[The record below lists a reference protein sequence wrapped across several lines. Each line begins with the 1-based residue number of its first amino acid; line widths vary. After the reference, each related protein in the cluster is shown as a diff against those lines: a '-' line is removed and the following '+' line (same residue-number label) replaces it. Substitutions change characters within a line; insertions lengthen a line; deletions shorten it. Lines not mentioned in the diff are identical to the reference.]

1 MADNI
6 KIVGEIITTEQLSR
20 YDEADLNL
28 LSPFILNEDFGQ
40 SNDYIEYYLYDI
52 EDNLLNFNYSYK
64 DFKLPSNSYLDPI
77 NGSLPVIEIDPV
89 KDIQNLDYTSGEF
102 KAQYNFFSNKVS
114 DSNAGLF
121 LKEISSDR
129 TEIKVGSTTLT
140 NEQIE
145 NSALSLINEYS
156 GSAYFVNYLVNFG
169 NNIQAIAVN
178 IALNK
183 LDSGYEMWFK
193 LYQPLP
199 VNIEEKI
206 TLWIVEEKVNPYIF
220 DINLDKLIL
229 PPTGSQLRGPNFSI
243 EIPNQNNL
251 ATSYQTYDTLI
262 NNFKNVSSSYQQ
274 LLNLV
279 VSQSIDI
286 NTDYTDLANF
296 TFFSSAKQRVTNFYN
311 KVKDIEDYNNL
322 ITVYSPQ
329 TSSKPNLVYDCNVAT
344 ASINNIISNF
354 DGFEYYLY
362 FESGS
367 TLTSSL
373 DYSITPY
380 PKSNNIKPF
389 ILALTGS
396 ANTSTWY
403 NTSLIKAENYDDYN
417 QNNLIYTIPS
427 FIIEDSNNTPYLT
440 FLNMVGHYFDNIWIY
455 LQAITDIN
463 LANNNLEKGISKD
476 LVYTVLQ
483 SLGTKLYNR
492 YTDSDTDLYFVGQ
505 DSGSV
510 NFDNNFTPTGSYLN
524 NIPRKDL
531 LAETYKRIYHNL
543 PLLLKTKGTTYG
555 LQTLISTFG
564 ITSSILSVKEY
575 GGNLKNNTLNEYN
588 TNQKIRIVT
597 NNIYTGSILS
607 PYTSLQVYP
616 SQSTEFRTEDY
627 HYVDV
632 SFSPEDQIN
641 TYASAAIATS
651 DPTWNIDDYIGDPGY
666 LYSGSYTPLDQQRNI
681 YYNFNPAYMD
691 YAGFIRLIQF
701 FDNSLFKMV
710 KDFVPARANL
720 STGITISSPVLER
733 NKFPYANPSS
743 TSKIEEYTGTIDGP
757 TIATE
762 YTDLYDGLGGDKMA
776 YYDGS
781 ITGSTIEYGDEW
793 IAKNFNP
800 YLLPTAS
807 LTATDIN
814 YFNHSEFNVLLNNVS
829 QSTLSSNRRL
839 LQPIYVKNSPL
850 SLAGYSSS
858 YFAELQDSYETLTT
872 YNNARYD
879 GTKISS
885 LLYNTYTSAS
895 STYAGDNSYGK
906 TATTDKQARQIGL
919 FTEIVSSS
927 FLPKRN
933 RVSLKYLVDE
943 FGGLTE
949 LNQRNKHWE
958 DIQRT
963 FIAGN
968 TFNISQ
974 FDNQKFGNQKTTDG
988 DKLIFDSG
996 YSYYPILYFG
1006 PCSGSLNTDP
1016 KIYFENLGGSNAYL
1030 VTANNGPDPRTI
1042 SGSGSMTFPIIS
1054 SNVYKIFNS
1063 EIDPDN
1069 IFTTGTISAPPTYSV
1084 QESGDHRVEASFNLT
1099 VSVTGGN
1106 NLVTGSLIML
1116 RNGTPLLRYSE
1127 IWDLNQGGT
1136 TGTPIVGFYSTPLGP
1151 PGINSTLA
1159 SIGSIITGRPIQ
1171 LGANTLPAGTTLYK
1185 YNRPIFGTA
1194 TSPACSPSNPQ
1205 LSPYY
1210 STAPGPFPAT
1220 NLSPACVNGVVQY
1233 NTGPNDFYYIE
1244 SPELP
1249 GLGAATKLLFINRP
1263 DNFPVS
1269 GLVKDDEI
1277 CFVLNI
1283 SSSNNN
1289 FTASISQ
1296 GSLAIG
1302 SLASSTGYASAVC
1315 PYFDSASISRSIVEG
1330 GGSTNIITFP
1340 IALSNFHNNGY
1351 QFVPNPFTGS
1361 LSSLNSLYSIYGDV
1375 DYPFITKQSDIVLTY
1390 LSDGTYVENRIIS
1403 SSESGSFFRIHLDT
1417 IMSNQYVNNIM
1428 SGSYQRFLLLS
1439 RLNDETNVH
1448 TTFRKRNG
1456 KTSYGFV
1463 IPENIAPDVLDNI
1476 DTITR
1481 QVKQKLLAD
1490 QQGTTI

>member
-28 LSPFILNEDFGQ
+28 LSPFVLNEDFGQ

-52 EDNLLNFNYSYK
+52 GDNLLNLNYSYK
-64 DFKLPSNSYLDPI
+64 DFKLPSNSYLNPV

-89 KDIQNLDYTSGEF
+89 KDIQNLGYTSGEF

-114 DSNAGLF
+114 DSSAGLF

-178 IALNK
+178 VALNK
-183 LDSGYEMWFK
+183 LDSGYEIWFK
-193 LYQPLP
+193 LYQPLSD
-199 VNIEEKI
+199 NIEVKT

-220 DINLDKLIL
+220 DVNLDKLIL

-286 NTDYTDLANF
+286 NTDYTDLTNF
-296 TFFSSAKQRVTNFYN
+296 TFFSSAEQRITNFYN

-329 TSSKPNLVYDCNVAT
+329 TSSKPNLIYDCNVAT
-344 ASINNIISNF
+344 ASINNIVSNF

-380 PKSNNIKPF
+380 PKLNPTKPF
-389 ILALTGS
+389 LLLSTGS
-396 ANTSTWY
+396 VNTSIWY

-417 QNNLIYTIPS
+417 QNNLIYTVPS
-427 FIIEDSNNTPYLT
+427 FIKDDDNNAPYLT

-463 LANNNLEKGISKD
+463 LANNNLEQGISKD

-492 YTDSDTDLYFVGQ
+492 YTDADTDLYFAGQ
-505 DSGSV
+505 NSGNV
-510 NFDNNFTPTGSYLN
+510 EFDNNFTPTGSYLN

-588 TNQKIRIVT
+588 INQKVRIVT

-627 HYVDV
+627 HYVDI

-641 TYASAAIATS
+641 TYASAAIAIS
-651 DPTWNIDDYIGDPGY
+651 DLTWSIDDYIGDPGY
-666 LYSGSYTPLDQQRNI
+666 LYSSSYTPLDTQRNTF
-681 YYNFNPAYMD
+681 YNFNPAYMD

-776 YYDGS
+776 YYDGD
-781 ITGSTIEYGDEW
+781 ITGSNIDYKNQWTEY
-793 IAKNFNP
+793 NFNP

-814 YFNHSEFNVLLNNVS
+814 LFNHSEFNVLLNNVS
-829 QSTLSSNRRL
+829 QSILSSNRKS
-839 LQPIYVKNSPL
+839 LQPIYTGSGLNPTI
-850 SLAGYSSS
+850 AGYSSS
-858 YFAELQDSYETLTT
+858 YFAELQDSYQTLIT

-895 STYAGDNSYGK
+895 STYVGDNSYGK
-906 TATTDKQARQIGL
+906 TATTNKQVRQIGL

-958 DIQRT
+958 DVQRT

-996 YSYYPILYFG
+996 YSYYPILYFST
-1006 PCSGSLNTDP
+1006 CSSDP
-1016 KIYFENLGGSNAYL
+1016 KIFFENLGGSNAYL
-1030 VTANNGPDPRTI
+1030 VTANNGPEPRTI
-1042 SGSGSMTFPIIS
+1042 SGSGVMTFPIIS

-1063 EIDPDN
+1063 DIDPDN
-1069 IFTTGTISAPPTYSV
+1069 IFTTGSTSTPPTYSV
-1084 QESGDHRVEASFNLT
+1084 QESGDHRVEASFDLT

-1116 RNGTPLLRYSE
+1116 KNGTPLLRYSE
-1127 IWDLNQGGT
+1127 TWDLNQGGT
-1136 TGTPIVGFYSTPLGP
+1136 TGSAITGFISA
-1151 PGINSTLA
+1151 PGQFISSTL
-1159 SIGSIITGRPIQ
+1159 SYTSIITTGRSIFI
-1171 LGANTLPAGTTLYK
+1171 GGTSYPAGTTLYK
-1185 YNRPIFGTA
+1185 YTKPLFGTA
-1194 TSPACSPSNPQ
+1194 TTCTVSNPQ
-1205 LSPYY
+1205 LFPYY
-1210 STAPGPFPAT
+1210 SFAPGPFPAT
-1220 NLSPACVNGVVQY
+1220 NLSPACANGVVEY
-1233 NTGPNDFYYIE
+1233 NVSSNNFYYIDN
-1244 SPELP
+1244 PELP
-1249 GLGAATKLLFINRP
+1249 SLGAATKLLFINRP
-1263 DNFPVS
+1263 NNFPVG
-1269 GLVKDDEI
+1269 GLVEGDKI
-1277 CFVLNI
+1277 SFILNI

-1289 FTASISQ
+1289 FTASVSQ

-1315 PYFDSASISRSIVEG
+1315 PYFDTASISASLVSG
-1330 GGSTNIITFP
+1330 SGSTNIITFP
-1340 IALSNFHNNGY
+1340 LALSNFHDNGY
-1351 QFVPNPFTGS
+1351 QFVPNPDTGS
-1361 LSSLNSLYSIYGDV
+1361 FNSLYNIYGDV

-1390 LSDGTYVENRIIS
+1390 LSDGTYVESRIIS
-1403 SSESGSFFRIHLDT
+1403 SSYSGSFFRIHLDN
-1417 IMSNQYVNNIM
+1417 IMSNQYINNIM

-1439 RLNDETNVH
+1439 RLDDETNAH
-1448 TTFRKRNG
+1448 ASFRKRNG

-1463 IPENIAPDVLDNI
+1463 IPENLAPDVLDNI

>member
-20 YDEADLNL
+20 YNEADLNL

-52 EDNLLNFNYSYK
+52 GDNLLNFNYSYK
-64 DFKLPSNSYLDPI
+64 DFKLPSDSYLDPVS
-77 NGSLPVIEIDPV
+77 GTLPIIEIDPV
-89 KDIQNLDYTSGEF
+89 KDIQNLGYTSGEF
-102 KAQYNFFSNKVS
+102 KTQYNFFSNKVS
-114 DSNAGLF
+114 DPSAGLF
-121 LKEISSDR
+121 LKEISSDG

-140 NEQIE
+140 NTQIE

-178 IALNK
+178 VALNK
-183 LDSGYEMWFK
+183 LDSGYEIWFK
-193 LYQPLP
+193 LYQPLSD
-199 VNIEEKI
+199 NIEVK
-206 TLWIVEEKVNPYIF
+206 TPLWIVEEKVNPYVF

-296 TFFSSAKQRVTNFYN
+296 TFFSSAKQRITNFYN

-322 ITVYSPQ
+322 VTVYSPQ
-329 TSSKPNLVYDCNVAT
+329 TSSKPNLIYDCNVAT

-367 TLTSSL
+367 TLISSA

-380 PKSNNIKPF
+380 PKSNGTKPF

-403 NTSLIKAENYDDYN
+403 NASLIKAENYDDYN
-417 QNNLIYTIPS
+417 QNNLIYTVPS
-427 FIIEDSNNTPYLT
+427 FIKDDDNNAPYLT

-492 YTDSDTDLYFVGQ
+492 YTDSDTDLYFAGQ
-505 DSGSV
+505 NSGSV
-510 NFDNNFTPTGSYLN
+510 EFDNNFTPTGSYLN

-588 TNQKIRIVT
+588 TNQKVRIVT
-597 NNIYTGSILS
+597 NNIYTGSVLS
-607 PYTSLQVYP
+607 LYTSLQVYP

-666 LYSGSYTPLDQQRNI
+666 LYSSSYAPLDQQRNT

-757 TIATE
+757 TITTE

-776 YYDGS
+776 YYDGD
-781 ITGSTIEYGDEW
+781 ITGSNIDYKNQWTEY
-793 IAKNFNP
+793 NFNP
-800 YLLPTAS
+800 YLSPTAS
-807 LTATDIN
+807 LTSTDIN
-814 YFNHSEFNVLLNNVS
+814 LFNHSEFNVLLNNVS
-829 QSTLSSNRRL
+829 QSVLSLNRRL
-839 LQPIYVKNSPL
+839 LQPIYTGSGLNPTI
-850 SLAGYSSS
+850 AGYSSS
-858 YFAELQDSYETLTT
+858 YFAELQDSYQTLIT

-906 TATTDKQARQIGL
+906 TATTDKQVRQIGL

-927 FLPKRN
+927 FLPRRN

-958 DIQRT
+958 DVQRT
-963 FIAGN
+963 FIAGDI
-968 TFNISQ
+968 FNISQ

-996 YSYYPILYFG
+996 YSYYPILYFT
-1006 PCSGSLNTDP
+1006 GSCDGTQ
-1016 KIYFENLGGSNAYL
+1016 KIYFENLGGSNAYRA
-1030 VTANNGPDPRTI
+1030 TA
-1042 SGSGSMTFPIIS
+1042 
-1054 SNVYKIFNS
+1054 K
-1063 EIDPDN
+1063 
-1069 IFTTGTISAPPTYSV
+1069 
-1084 QESGDHRVEASFNLT
+1084 
-1099 VSVTGGN
+1099 
-1106 NLVTGSLIML
+1106 
-1116 RNGTPLLRYSE
+1116 
-1127 IWDLNQGGT
+1127 
-1136 TGTPIVGFYSTPLGP
+1136 
-1151 PGINSTLA
+1151 
-1159 SIGSIITGRPIQ
+1159 
-1171 LGANTLPAGTTLYK
+1171 
-1185 YNRPIFGTA
+1185 
-1194 TSPACSPSNPQ
+1194 
-1205 LSPYY
+1205 
-1210 STAPGPFPAT
+1210 
-1220 NLSPACVNGVVQY
+1220 
-1233 NTGPNDFYYIE
+1233 
-1244 SPELP
+1244 
-1249 GLGAATKLLFINRP
+1249 
-1263 DNFPVS
+1263 
-1269 GLVKDDEI
+1269 
-1277 CFVLNI
+1277 NI
-1283 SSSNNN
+1283 SSSYSISGSSPLGFPVIGGVVKNIFN
-1289 FTASISQ
+1289 FEVEDLSSVFFPGTLASFPSYSAAEGGGYNIQATFDMTVELPDGNEASWSLQVYKSSSVIAETLLFESENLFSNPLENAYRVFFTTGSVNDSSLCSYGANAVAGWSDKNPSVGNYLTTGDSIFTNSSLTTARIISGYVMQWIDASSPVGEVYDITNGVFGSSQ
-1296 GSLAIG
+1296 GSPA
-1302 SLASSTGYASAVC
+1302 C
-1315 PYFDSASISRSIVEG
+1315 
-1330 GGSTNIITFP
+1330 
-1340 IALSNFHNNGY
+1340 
-1351 QFVPNPFTGS
+1351 
-1361 LSSLNSLYSIYGDV
+1361 
-1375 DYPFITKQSDIVLTY
+1375 
-1390 LSDGTYVENRIIS
+1390 
-1403 SSESGSFFRIHLDT
+1403 
-1417 IMSNQYVNNIM
+1417 
-1428 SGSYQRFLLLS
+1428 
-1439 RLNDETNVH
+1439 
-1448 TTFRKRNG
+1448 
-1456 KTSYGFV
+1456 
-1463 IPENIAPDVLDNI
+1463 
-1476 DTITR
+1476 
-1481 QVKQKLLAD
+1481 
-1490 QQGTTI
+1490 

>member
-20 YDEADLNL
+20 YNEADLNL

-52 EDNLLNFNYSYK
+52 GDNLLNFNYSYK
-64 DFKLPSNSYLDPI
+64 DFKLPSDSYLDPVS
-77 NGSLPVIEIDPV
+77 GTLPIIEIDPV
-89 KDIQNLDYTSGEF
+89 KDIQNLGYTSGEF
-102 KAQYNFFSNKVS
+102 KTQYNFFSNKVS
-114 DSNAGLF
+114 DPSAGLF
-121 LKEISSDR
+121 LKEISSDG

-140 NEQIE
+140 NAQIE

-178 IALNK
+178 VALNK
-183 LDSGYEMWFK
+183 LDSGYEIWFK
-193 LYQPLP
+193 LYQPLSD
-199 VNIEEKI
+199 NIEVK
-206 TLWIVEEKVNPYIF
+206 TPLWIVEEKVNPYVF

-229 PPTGSQLRGPNFSI
+229 PSPGIQLRGPNFSI
-243 EIPNQNNL
+243 ELPNKNNID
-251 ATSYQTYDTLI
+251 TSYQNYNTLI
-262 NNFKNVSSSYQQ
+262 GSLQNVSSSYQQ
-274 LLNLV
+274 LLNLLT
-279 VSQSIDI
+279 SQSIDI
-286 NTDYTDLANF
+286 NTDYTNF
-296 TFFSSAKQRVTNFYN
+296 SNFIFFSSAKQRLVNFYN
-311 KVKDIEDYNNL
+311 KVKEIEDYNNL
-322 ITVYSPQ
+322 ILTYTPQ
-329 TSSKPNLVYDCNVAT
+329 TSSYPNLINDINVAVT
-344 ASINNIISNF
+344 SIDNTIANF

-367 TLTSSL
+367 TLISSL
-373 DYSITPY
+373 EYGINPY
-380 PKSNNIKPF
+380 PKTGTQKPF
-389 ILALTGS
+389 ILFSTNSITAETWFNASISS
-396 ANTSTWY
+396 AEY
-403 NTSLIKAENYDDYN
+403 YDDYN
-417 QNNLIYTIPS
+417 QNNLIYTVPS
-427 FIIEDSNNTPYLT
+427 FIKDDDSNAPYLT

-455 LQAITDIN
+455 LDAITEIN
-463 LANNNLEKGISKD
+463 LANNNLEKGVSKD

-483 SLGTKLYNR
+483 SLGTKLYNK
-492 YTDSDTDLYFVGQ
+492 YGDTDNDLFLVGQ

-588 TNQKIRIVT
+588 TNQKVRIVT
-597 NNIYTGSILS
+597 NDIYTGSILS

-627 HYVDV
+627 HYADI

-651 DPTWNIDDYIGDPGY
+651 NPTWNIDDYIGDPGY
-666 LYSGSYTPLDQQRNI
+666 LYSGSYTPLDQQRNT

-733 NKFPYANPSS
+733 NKFSYANPSS

-757 TIATE
+757 TITTE

-776 YYDGS
+776 YYNGS
-781 ITGSTIEYGDEW
+781 ITGSIIEYGDEW
-793 IAKNFNP
+793 IEKNFNP

-829 QSTLSSNRRL
+829 QSILSSNRRL

-906 TATTDKQARQIGL
+906 TATTDKQVRQIGL

-963 FIAGN
+963 FIAGDI
-968 TFNISQ
+968 FNISQ

-996 YSYYPILYFG
+996 YSYYPILYFSS
-1006 PCSGSLNTDP
+1006 CSADP
-1016 KIYFENLGGSNAYL
+1016 KIFFENLGGSNAYRA
-1030 VTANNGPDPRTI
+1030 TAKNVSSSYSI
-1042 SGSGSMTFPIIS
+1042 SGSSPLGFPVVGGVVK
-1054 SNVYKIFNS
+1054 NIFNYEVEDLS
-1063 EIDPDN
+1063 SVYSP
-1069 IFTTGTISAPPTYSV
+1069 GTLSSFPSYSA
-1084 QESGDHRVEASFNLT
+1084 A
-1099 VSVTGGN
+1099 
-1106 NLVTGSLIML
+1106 
-1116 RNGTPLLRYSE
+1116 
-1127 IWDLNQGGT
+1127 
-1136 TGTPIVGFYSTPLGP
+1136 
-1151 PGINSTLA
+1151 
-1159 SIGSIITGRPIQ
+1159 
-1171 LGANTLPAGTTLYK
+1171 
-1185 YNRPIFGTA
+1185 
-1194 TSPACSPSNPQ
+1194 
-1205 LSPYY
+1205 
-1210 STAPGPFPAT
+1210 
-1220 NLSPACVNGVVQY
+1220 
-1233 NTGPNDFYYIE
+1233 
-1244 SPELP
+1244 
-1249 GLGAATKLLFINRP
+1249 
-1263 DNFPVS
+1263 
-1269 GLVKDDEI
+1269 
-1277 CFVLNI
+1277 
-1283 SSSNNN
+1283 
-1289 FTASISQ
+1289 
-1296 GSLAIG
+1296 
-1302 SLASSTGYASAVC
+1302 
-1315 PYFDSASISRSIVEG
+1315 EG
-1330 GGSTNIITFP
+1330 GGYNIQATFDMTVTLPDGNEASWSLQVYKSSSVVAETLLFESENLFSNTPPVTSYRILYSYGVDPENTCTRIDGDSAGVGYADKPYPVGSFEQPDTIYIDPELTTP
-1340 IALSNFHNNGY
+1340 INKNGY
-1351 QFVPNPFTGS
+1351 FAQYIPNVPNPTYYGPTYPIS
-1361 LSSLNSLYSIYGDV
+1361 LGVLGDPSLV
-1375 DYPFITKQSDIVLTY
+1375 VPQ
-1390 LSDGTYVENRIIS
+1390 
-1403 SSESGSFFRIHLDT
+1403 
-1417 IMSNQYVNNIM
+1417 
-1428 SGSYQRFLLLS
+1428 
-1439 RLNDETNVH
+1439 
-1448 TTFRKRNG
+1448 
-1456 KTSYGFV
+1456 
-1463 IPENIAPDVLDNI
+1463 PC
-1476 DTITR
+1476 
-1481 QVKQKLLAD
+1481 
-1490 QQGTTI
+1490 